1 MEKDRGRPKEK
12 WVTDVWRGSTTE
24 YPLVKGVVVVIN
36 ASLFPEEHSAP

>member
-1 MEKDRGRPKEK
+1 MEGEH
-12 WVTDVWRGSTTE
+12 WSTE